1 MLPPTQGVVDD
12 IRPGSTGLAPTSS
25 TNLSK
30 RALRARPMVLT
41 LVPAARADV
50 AVDDLHACGG
60 WKLKQPFV
68 PLFMMDSR
76 QPRAHRFPKT

>member
-50 AVDDLHACGG
+50 AVDEFARIPRLEVEAA
-60 WKLKQPFV
+60 V
-68 PLFMMDSR
+68 RSVFMIDRR
-76 QPRAHRFPKT
+76 QPRAHRFP